1 MRKIVGIGET
11 VLDINFRK
19 SHLRDLRDTFENIQE
34 NCRLSDVVRGS
45 SEDFGYLFGTTSPV
59 EIYDKHTDFCFIEY
73 LNLMFPLTQKKDAT
87 DVKPMC
93 LISTYI

>member
-45 SEDFGYLFGTTSPV
+45 SEDFVFFIVCCLNSVKIIITKLPTKLTSV
-59 EIYDKHTDFCFIEY
+59 FE
-73 LNLMFPLTQKKDAT
+73 
-87 DVKPMC
+87 
-93 LISTYI
+93 